1 MVRQKK
7 KDRLKNKVIEGN
19 NEAAA
24 ETVQNDVVDVDNMEE
39 NHTVELVSIT
49 NHNGEEEAEWKSE
62 SSGEDKREV
71 GSRSGDVEIKN
82 LVEMSEGEGV
92 GVNEKREEGGGAEE
106 VRTVTKKNRKRRL
119 RQGEELDRKKR
130 RVLNEEGEIKDK
142 MDVDG
147 IERVLVQKEQDGEG
161 CQVSV
166 QVADQKQDVQGTDVK
181 EIKLSVGQKN
191 RMRKARQKAQ
201 RLLEEADKNKHV
213 AEVAD
218 KDQVGIQGDSTYVEK
233 QDGEYVTQRTV
244 GKEEISRKPEVEAS
258 SGPEDKKEVVV
269 VDEIVELVSITNC
282 NREEEINRN
291 VEEKTEV
298 QGKLESSQE
307 DKRDVVVNDKCMG
320 EVGDTKTEGRIEVGS
335 RNVEIKNL
343 VEKSEWEGSGG
354 VNEKREGGSAE
365 VSTVTKKNRKRRL
378 REAQEMERNRRCVQ
392 EEGEM
397 KGDVNEKRE
406 VGVIDK
412 MDVDGIERDLVQKE
426 QDGGGSQVSVQVAD
440 QNQDVQGTDVKEI
453 KLPVGQKDRMRK
465 ARQKAQRSLEE
476 ANKNKHLAEKAD
488 KDQDG
493 IQGESTYVEKQDGE
507 YLIERADRESCNV
520 KKEREIVVE
529 KQIGEASG
537 KDDARVDQEKGM
549 KQDCAAI
556 LEHKGQE
563 VDLKQEGEGAVHEK
577 PMRGKTIK
585 GNQSRQFPQKGT
597 SKQKHLE
604 QQAYSQIDEDSRA
617 KIIAVLNQFRIS
629 EDREYTFDST
639 LTKFERSA
647 IHLLSRKMGMEA
659 KSFGSGCRRCISVY
673 KCKVGGKQT
682 RKVNI
687 TRFRLSEKAKDVS
700 LNLFT
705 RYPPYDCGS
714 GDKMAGKFVRKTNRR
729 RKTDPFFSRPL
740 MSKLDIRR
748 KVELLNS
755 KLANDPKL
763 KQITEKRTKLPIAS
777 FRDAIT
783 SAIDAHQVVLISGE
797 TGCGKTTQV
806 SQYVL
811 DHVWSKH
818 ETCKIICTQPRR
830 ISAVSVAGRI
840 SSERGENIGDT
851 VGYKIKMESE
861 GGRNSSIIFCTTGVL
876 LRVLVSKG
884 SNSLET
890 ESSRTRNDIAGP
902 DGITHIILDEVH
914 ERDHFSDLLLAI
926 VRDLLPSNPNIR
938 LVLMSAT
945 IDAERFS
952 QYFGGCPVIRV
963 PGFTYPVKTLY
974 LEDILS
980 ILKSNEINHLTSEN
994 FLLSEKYRAV
1004 IDDTITLAWSSDEY
1018 EPLLDLVSAEAGLS
1032 ILKFQHSSTG
1042 VTPVMVFARKGRVSE
1057 LCMALSLGADCY
1069 LQDKDGATAL
1079 EWAKRENQ
1087 KEAAEI
1093 LKKHMEKNVKN
1104 NEEEECLL
1112 DKYLA
1117 TVNSE
1122 LVDFVLIEQLLR
1134 KICTDS
1140 TDGAILVFLT
1150 GWDDI
1155 QRTLERLQR
1164 SSFFKDDS
1172 KFLLLPLHSK
1182 VPSLD
1187 QKKVFERPSPGCR
1200 KIVLSTNIAESSITI
1215 DDVVYVIN
1223 SGRMKEKSYD
1233 PDTNVST
1240 LLSSWISKANAKQ
1253 RAGRAGRCQPGI
1265 CYHLYS
1271 KIRGALFPDFQ
1282 VPEVKRMPLEELC
1295 LQVKILDPVCKIVD
1309 FLGKLLD
1316 PPVTKSISNAI
1327 SVLEE
1332 LGALSPDEELTELGN
1347 KLGLLPVHPVLSK
1360 MLFFAIS
1367 LNCLDPAL
1375 TLACVS
1381 TYRDPFYQPMGLD
1394 EKKKAMSAKL
1404 ELASLYGGHGDQ
1416 HAVIAA
1422 FECWKMAQEKG
1433 EGASFCSRYFLSPG
1447 TMKMLTRMRKK
1458 FLSELY
1464 RKGFIAE
1471 DGPCCSLNAHD
1482 PGIRNAVLLAGSYP
1496 MVGRMLLPKR
1506 GQRAAVVET
1515 AGGVK
1520 VRLNSSSANYML
1532 SADDSEPLVI
1542 FDEIVRGDRGLLI
1555 KNCSVIGPLPL
1566 LLLAKEIIVT
1576 PYEENENNKGHRH
1589 KDSSTEGQT
1598 IMSSPD
1604 NVVKVVVDGWLTFE
1618 STALDVA
1625 QICCLRE
1632 RLSAATLF
1640 KIKNPFGAQSKISD
1654 ASIHSIARILSYDS
1668 LSGIP
1673 STLKYKIQQT
1683 SETSATGAGQSE
1695 YERTS
1700 EASATGAGQSEY
1712 ERTSEASANGAGQSE
1727 YEREERTSIPDTY
1740 LTSLMHEYHA
1750 KTYILHPHGG
1760 KALESTKRDN
1770 HEDKTSKF
1778 MKRDNRDQPV
1788 YCRQRPPPFER
1799 TYRLPKWI

>member
-1 MVRQKK
+1 MVRLKK
-7 KDRLKNKVIEGN
+7 KDRLKNKQLGGTSNIEEIVGGDVVEGN
-19 NEAAA
+19 D
-24 ETVQNDVVDVDNMEE
+24 TVQLVSIEINQKPEVEANSSGQVGNQKAEEVVVVDEVKGSEM
-39 NHTVELVSIT
+39 VELVSIT
-49 NHNGEEEAEWKSE
+49 NPNGQEEINRKPETR
-62 SSGEDKREV
+62 GEDKREV
-71 GSRSGDVEIKN
+71 FVSDKCVGLGEDVGDRNNEDRIGGESNGKRSGEEQGNRNVEIKN
-82 LVEMSEGEGV
+82 LVDKSEAEGV
-92 GVNEKREEGGGAEE
+92 GGLNDKRRGGGVE
-106 VRTVTKKNRKRRL
+106 VRTVTKKNKKRRL
-119 RQGEELDRKKR
+119 REAEEEEERKR
-130 RVLNEEGEIKDK
+130 RCVLNQEGEIKGQVNEKREVGVIDQ

-147 IERVLVQKEQDGEG
+147 VERDLVHKEQDGG
-161 CQVSV
+161 DSQVSV
-166 QVADQKQDVQGTDVK
+166 QVVDQKQDVQGTDVK
-181 EIKLSVGQKN
+181 EIKMSMWQKKKL
-191 RMRKARQKAQ
+191 RKARQKE
-201 RLLEEADKNKHV
+201 RLLEEANKIKHE
-213 AEVAD
+213 AEKAD
-218 KDQVGIQGDSTYVEK
+218 KDQVGIQGEPTYVEK
-233 QDGEYVTQRTV
+233 QDGEHV
-244 GKEEISRKPEVEAS
+244 
-258 SGPEDKKEVVV
+258 
-269 VDEIVELVSITNC
+269 
-282 NREEEINRN
+282 
-291 VEEKTEV
+291 
-298 QGKLESSQE
+298 
-307 DKRDVVVNDKCMG
+307 
-320 EVGDTKTEGRIEVGS
+320 
-335 RNVEIKNL
+335 
-343 VEKSEWEGSGG
+343 
-354 VNEKREGGSAE
+354 
-365 VSTVTKKNRKRRL
+365 
-378 REAQEMERNRRCVQ
+378 
-392 EEGEM
+392 
-397 KGDVNEKRE
+397 
-406 VGVIDK
+406 
-412 MDVDGIERDLVQKE
+412 
-426 QDGGGSQVSVQVAD
+426 
-440 QNQDVQGTDVKEI
+440 
-453 KLPVGQKDRMRK
+453 
-465 ARQKAQRSLEE
+465 
-476 ANKNKHLAEKAD
+476 
-488 KDQDG
+488 
-493 IQGESTYVEKQDGE
+493 
-507 YLIERADRESCNV
+507 IERAEGESSNI
-520 KKEREIVVE
+520 KKVREIVVK
-529 KQIGEASG
+529 KQVGEASG
-537 KDDARVDQEKGM
+537 KDDARVDQEKEM
-549 KQDCAAI
+549 KRELNEKHYVEVNDRMDVDAVQDR
-556 LEHKGQE
+556 
-563 VDLKQEGEGAVHEK
+563 DLVPKDEKEGA
-577 PMRGKTIK
+577 T
-585 GNQSRQFPQKGT
+585 NQKGVAMSVEVT
-597 SKQKHLE
+597 NQKGVAAATKVNKMKFSQKGMARQKQLE
-604 QQAYSQIDEDSRA
+604 PQACSQIDEDSRA
-617 KIIAVLNQFRIS
+617 KILAVLNQFRDS
-629 EDREYTFDST
+629 ENREYTFDAT
-639 LTKFERSA
+639 LTKFERA
-647 IHLLSRKMGMEA
+647 AVHLFCRKMGMDA

-673 KCKVGGKQT
+673 KRRVSGKQT
-682 RKVNI
+682 RKNI
-687 TRFRLSEKAKDVS
+687 TRFTLSEKAKDVS

-714 GDKMAGKFVRKTNRR
+714 GDKMAGKFVGKTNRR

-748 KVELLNS
+748 KVEILNS

-783 SAIDAHQVVLISGE
+783 SAIDSHQVVLISGE

-806 SQYVL
+806 PQYVL
-811 DHVWSKH
+811 EHVWSKH

-840 SSERGENIGDT
+840 SSERGENIGDS

-861 GGRNSSIIFCTTGVL
+861 GGRNSSIVFCTTGVL
-876 LRVLVSKG
+876 LRVLVSMG
-884 SNSLET
+884 SNSLEK
-890 ESSRTRNDIAGP
+890 ESSRTQNTIAGP
-902 DGITHIILDEVH
+902 DGITHIIVDEVH

-963 PGFTYPVKTLY
+963 PGFTFPVKTLY

-980 ILKSNEINHLTSEN
+980 ILKSNEINHLESASRSVASEN
-994 FLLSEKYRAV
+994 FLLSEKYRAI

-1032 ILKFQHSSTG
+1032 ILNFQHSSTG
-1042 VTPVMVFARKGRVSE
+1042 VTPVMVFARKGRVGE
-1057 LCMALSLGADCY
+1057 LCIALSLGADCY

-1093 LKKHMEKNVKN
+1093 LKKHMEKSVKN

-1155 QRTLERLQR
+1155 QKSLERLQR
-1164 SSFFKDDS
+1164 SSFFKDAS

-1187 QKKVFERPSPGCR
+1187 QKKVFERPAAGCR

-1233 PDTNVST
+1233 PDINVST
-1240 LLSSWISKANAKQ
+1240 LLSSWISKASAKQ

-1271 KIRGALFPDFQ
+1271 KIRGASFSDFQ

-1295 LQVKILDPVCKIVD
+1295 LQVKILDPDCEIVK

-1316 PPVTKSISNAI
+1316 PPVTKSITNAI

-1360 MLFFAIS
+1360 MLFFAIL
-1367 LNCLDPAL
+1367 LNCLGPAL

-1381 TYRDPFYQPMGLD
+1381 SYRDPFCQPMGLE

-1404 ELASLYGGHGDQ
+1404 QLASLYGGHGDQ
-1416 HAVIAA
+1416 LAVIAA
-1422 FECWKMAQEKG
+1422 FECWKIAQEKG
-1433 EGASFCSRYFLSPG
+1433 EGASFCSRYYLSPG

-1464 RKGFIAE
+1464 TKGFIPK
-1471 DGPCCSLNAHD
+1471 DGPCCSFNAHD

-1496 MVGRMLLPKR
+1496 MVGRLPLPKR
-1506 GQRAAVVET
+1506 GQRAVVET

-1520 VRLNSSSANYML
+1520 VRLASSSSNYML

-1555 KNCSVIGPLPL
+1555 KNSSVIGLLPL
-1566 LLLAKEIIVT
+1566 LLLAKEILVT
-1576 PYEENENNKGHRH
+1576 PYEENEDDVRHIESECPGQDTDDDGEVHRH
-1589 KDSSTEGQT
+1589 KDSPREGQT

-1604 NVVKVVVDGWLTFE
+1604 NEVKLVVDQWLTFE

-1632 RLSAATLF
+1632 RLSAATLL
-1640 KIKNPFGAQSKISD
+1640 KIKNPFGTQSKISD
-1654 ASIHSIARILSYDS
+1654 ASIDSIARILSHDG

-1683 SETSATGAGQSE
+1683 SETSATVAGPSE
-1695 YERTS
+1695 R
-1700 EASATGAGQSEY
+1700 
-1712 ERTSEASANGAGQSE
+1712 
-1727 YEREERTSIPDTY
+1727 EREEGASSPDTY
-1740 LTSLMHEYHA
+1740 LTSLLHEYHA
-1750 KTYILHPHGG
+1750 KYYTLHPHDGG
-1760 KALESTKRDN
+1760 KTLESTKRDN
-1770 HEDKTSKF
+1770 HGGKTAKF
-1778 MKRDNRDQPV
+1778 TRRDNPDQPA
-1788 YCRQRPPPFER
+1788 YRKQRPPFER

>member
-1 MVRQKK
+1 M
-7 KDRLKNKVIEGN
+7 
-19 NEAAA
+19 
-24 ETVQNDVVDVDNMEE
+24 
-39 NHTVELVSIT
+39 
-49 NHNGEEEAEWKSE
+49 
-62 SSGEDKREV
+62 
-71 GSRSGDVEIKN
+71 
-82 LVEMSEGEGV
+82 
-92 GVNEKREEGGGAEE
+92 NEKPQVG
-106 VRTVTKKNRKRRL
+106 L
-119 RQGEELDRKKR
+119 
-130 RVLNEEGEIKDK
+130 IHK

-147 IERVLVQKEQDGEG
+147 IQRDLPRDRGG
-161 CQVSV
+161 SHLSV
-166 QVADQKQDVQGTDVK
+166 QVGTAVK
-181 EIKLSVGQKN
+181 EVILSAGQKK
-191 RMRKARQKAQ
+191 RQRKARLKA
-201 RLLEEADKNKHV
+201 LFLEEAKKNKHN
-213 AEVAD
+213 
-218 KDQVGIQGDSTYVEK
+218 KDQVGFQGESTFVEK
-233 QDGEYVTQRTV
+233 QD
-244 GKEEISRKPEVEAS
+244 A
-258 SGPEDKKEVVV
+258 
-269 VDEIVELVSITNC
+269 N
-282 NREEEINRN
+282 
-291 VEEKTEV
+291 
-298 QGKLESSQE
+298 
-307 DKRDVVVNDKCMG
+307 DVV
-320 EVGDTKTEGRIEVGS
+320 
-335 RNVEIKNL
+335 
-343 VEKSEWEGSGG
+343 
-354 VNEKREGGSAE
+354 
-365 VSTVTKKNRKRRL
+365 
-378 REAQEMERNRRCVQ
+378 
-392 EEGEM
+392 
-397 KGDVNEKRE
+397 
-406 VGVIDK
+406 
-412 MDVDGIERDLVQKE
+412 
-426 QDGGGSQVSVQVAD
+426 
-440 QNQDVQGTDVKEI
+440 
-453 KLPVGQKDRMRK
+453 
-465 ARQKAQRSLEE
+465 
-476 ANKNKHLAEKAD
+476 
-488 KDQDG
+488 
-493 IQGESTYVEKQDGE
+493 
-507 YLIERADRESCNV
+507 ERAEAESGNV
-520 KKEREIVVE
+520 KQV
-529 KQIGEASG
+529 GEASG
-537 KDDARVDQEKGM
+537 KDDVRGDQEKRMEREPNDKYYVEVDDRMDVDAVHNSDLVQKEGVRMSVQVISHKGVAAATEVNKM
-549 KQDCAAI
+549 KFSREHVISQRVTQLVRSMEEANQNNLDCAAI
-556 LEHKGQE
+556 VVNEGQE
-563 VDLKQEGEGAVHEK
+563 AEFKQEGEGAVLEK
-577 PMRGKTIK
+577 LTGGKTIK
-585 GNQSRQFPQKGT
+585 GNQARQFPKKGMAKK
-597 SKQKHLE
+597 KQLE
-604 QQAYSQIDEDSRA
+604 QQACSQIDEDSRA
-617 KIIAVLNQFRIS
+617 KIMAVLNQFRIS
-629 EDREYTFDST
+629 EDREYTFDAT
-639 LTKFERSA
+639 LTKFERA
-647 IHLLSRKMGMEA
+647 AVHLLCRKMGLEA
-659 KSFGSGCRRCISVY
+659 KSFGSGCRRRISVY
-673 KCKVGGKQT
+673 KRRVSGKQT
-682 RKVNI
+682 RKNNI
-687 TRFRLSEKAKDVS
+687 TRFTLSEKAKDVS

-714 GDKMAGKFVRKTNRR
+714 GDKMAGKFVGKANRR
-729 RKTDPFFSRPL
+729 RKADPFFSRPL

-748 KVELLNS
+748 KVEQLNA
-755 KLANDPKL
+755 KLANDPKF
-763 KQITEKRTKLPIAS
+763 KQITENRTKLPIAS

-783 SAIDAHQVVLISGE
+783 SAIDSHQVVLISGE

-806 SQYVL
+806 PQYVL

-818 ETCKIICTQPRR
+818 KTCKIICTQPRR

-840 SSERGENIGDT
+840 SSERGENIGDS

-876 LRVLVSKG
+876 LRVLVSMG
-884 SNSLET
+884 SNE
-890 ESSRTRNDIAGP
+890 ESSKIRNAIAGP
-902 DGITHIILDEVH
+902 HGITHIIVDEVH

-926 VRDLLPSNPNIR
+926 ARDLLPSNPNIC

-980 ILKSNEINHLTSEN
+980 ILKSNEINHLESASRSVTSEN

-1032 ILKFQHSSTG
+1032 ILNFQHSLTG
-1042 VTPVMVFARKGRVSE
+1042 VTPLMVFARKGRVSE

-1087 KEAAEI
+1087 EEAEEI
-1093 LKKHMEKNVKN
+1093 LKKHMEKSVKS

-1112 DKYLA
+1112 DKYLT

-1150 GWDDI
+1150 GWEDI
-1155 QRTLERLQR
+1155 QKTLYRLQR

-1172 KFLLLPLHSK
+1172 KFLLLALHSK

-1200 KIVLSTNIAESSITI
+1200 KIILSTNIAESSITI

-1233 PDTNVST
+1233 PDINVST
-1240 LLSSWISKANAKQ
+1240 LLSSWISKASAKQ
-1253 RAGRAGRCQPGI
+1253 RAGRAGRCQSGI
-1265 CYHLYS
+1265 CYNLYS
-1271 KIRGALFPDFQ
+1271 KIRGASFSDFQ

-1295 LQVKILDPVCKIVD
+1295 LQVKILDPACKIVE

-1316 PPVTKSISNAI
+1316 PPVTQSITNAI

-1360 MLFFAIS
+1360 MLFFAIL

-1381 TYRDPFYQPMGLD
+1381 SYRDPFYQPMGLD

-1416 HAVIAA
+1416 LAVIAA

-1447 TMKMLTRMRKK
+1447 TMKMLNRMRKK
-1458 FLSELY
+1458 FLSELHS
-1464 RKGFIAE
+1464 KGFILE

-1496 MVGRMLLPKR
+1496 MVGRLPLPKR
-1506 GQRAAVVET
+1506 GQRAVIKT

-1520 VRLNSSSANYML
+1520 VRLTSSSVNYML

-1542 FDEIVRGDRGLLI
+1542 FDEIVRGDRGLLV

-1576 PYEENENNKGHRH
+1576 PPEENDDNKGHIKSEYPGH
-1589 KDSSTEGQT
+1589 DTDDDGEVLKNKDSLEGET

-1604 NVVKVVVDGWLTFE
+1604 NEVKVVVDRWLTFE

-1640 KIKNPFGAQSKISD
+1640 KIKNPFGTQSKISD
-1654 ASIHSIARILSYDS
+1654 ASIDSIARILSYDG

-1673 STLKYKIQQT
+1673 STLKYKTQQT
-1683 SETSATGAGQSE
+1683 LETSATGAGQSE
-1695 YERTS
+1695 HE
-1700 EASATGAGQSEY
+1700 
-1712 ERTSEASANGAGQSE
+1712 
-1727 YEREERTSIPDTY
+1727 TSIPDTY
-1740 LTSLMHEYHA
+1740 LTSFMHGYHA
-1750 KTYILHPHGG
+1750 KNYILHSHDGG
-1760 KALESTKRDN
+1760 KALESTRRDN
-1770 HEDKTSKF
+1770 HGGQTSKF
-1778 MKRDNRDQPV
+1778 MKRDIPDRPAYYKQRPPPFKKDILDRPV
-1788 YCRQRPPPFER
+1788 YHKQRPPPFER